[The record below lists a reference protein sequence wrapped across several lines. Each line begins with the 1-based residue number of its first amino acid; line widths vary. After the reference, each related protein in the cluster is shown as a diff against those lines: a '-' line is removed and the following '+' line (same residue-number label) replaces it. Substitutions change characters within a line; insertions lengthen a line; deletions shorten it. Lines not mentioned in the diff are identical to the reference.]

1 MEYELPDPTK
11 LRTKPVY
18 NVGDYGEDVVFPLVL
33 SQASNLAT
41 LTPSTA
47 SFHQTEHDSALPIDA
62 LARFVSNSDK
72 CELLHAGN
80 DTNFDKTFLISPDM
94 SFFAY
99 KIALTFG
106 LGLKVSAHSS
116 GNINVNNVHLTIT
129 EIGEGAGDT
138 VIADLTVSAGSPN
151 LTATGEQ
158 ITLFHADIIQPI
170 KFTKSRPIKVRIQ
183 TEASKSGTAT
193 FQVGMLPVFPII
205 PTAVPK
211 HWIESQIEVHAHAS
225 LDHAFPIWRDQTNQE
240 KMDYSGCSPSG
251 CNT

>member
-1 MEYELPDPTK
+1 MDYELPDPTK

-106 LGLKVSAHSS
+106 LGLKVSAYTS

-138 VIADLTVSAGSPN
+138 VIADLTVSAGASN

-211 HWIESQIEVHAHAS
+211 QWLLSQVEVHAHAS

-240 KMDYSGCSPSG
+240 KMDYSGCSPDG

>member
-18 NVGDYGEDVVFPLVL
+18 NVGDYGEDVTFPLIL

-94 SFFAY
+94 SFFSY

-116 GNINVNNVHLTIT
+116 GNVNVNNVHLTIT

-138 VIADLTVSAGSPN
+138 VIADLTVSAGAPN

-193 FQVGMLPVFPII
+193 FQVGMLPVFPVI

>member
-1 MEYELPDPTK
+1 MSGIPNPTQ
-11 LRTKPVY
+11 LRIKPVY
-18 NVGDYGEDVVFPLVL
+18 DTGSFGHDVTFPLVL

-47 SFHQTEHDSALPIDA
+47 SFYQSTHDSALPVDE
-62 LARFVSNSDK
+62 LARFISESDK

-80 DTNFDKTFLISPDM
+80 DTDFDKTWLIQPDM
-94 SFFAY
+94 TAWSY
-99 KIALTFG
+99 KIALT
-106 LGLKVSAHSS
+106 LAIGLKVSAHTS
-116 GNINVNNVHLTIT
+116 GNVNARNVKLTIT
-129 EIGEGAGDT
+129 QIGDGAGDT
-138 VIADLTVSAGSPN
+138 VIEDLTIAVGSPN

-158 ITLFHADIIQPI
+158 IILFHADIVRPI
-170 KFTKSRPIKVRIQ
+170 KFNNGLPVKVRIQ
-183 TEASKSGTAT
+183 TESSKSGTAT
-193 FQVGMLPVFPII
+193 YQIGMLPVFPII

-211 HWIESQIEVHAHAS
+211 QWLLSQVEIHAHAS

>member
-1 MEYELPDPTK
+1 MDYELPDPTK

-106 LGLKVSAHSS
+106 LGLKVSAYTS
-116 GNINVNNVHLTIT
+116 GNINVNNAHLTIT
-129 EIGEGAGDT
+129 DIGEGAGDT
-138 VIADLTVSAGSPN
+138 VIADLTVSAGASN
-151 LTATGEQ
+151 LTATGN
-158 ITLFHADIIQPI
+158 FAVGYGY
-170 KFTKSRPIKVRIQ
+170 TKQ
-183 TEASKSGTAT
+183 
-193 FQVGMLPVFPII
+193 
-205 PTAVPK
+205 
-211 HWIESQIEVHAHAS
+211 
-225 LDHAFPIWRDQTNQE
+225 
-240 KMDYSGCSPSG
+240 
-251 CNT
+251 

>member
-11 LRTKPVY
+11 LRIKPTY
-18 NVGDYGEDVVFPLVL
+18 NVGDYGQDVHLPLTLV
-33 SQASNLAT
+33 QATNVAT

-47 SFHQTEHDSALPIDA
+47 SFHQTEHDSSLPIDA
-62 LARFVSNSDK
+62 LLMFISESDK

-94 SFFAY
+94 SFFSY

-106 LGLKVSAHSS
+106 IGLKVSAHSS

-129 EIGEGAGDT
+129 EIGDGAGDK
-138 VIADLTVSAGSPN
+138 VIADLTVSAGSSN
-151 LTATGEQ
+151 LTGTGEQ
-158 ITLFHADIIQPI
+158 ITLFHADIIEPI
-170 KFTKSRPIKVRIQ
+170 KFTKSRSIKVRIQ

-211 HWIESQIEVHAHAS
+211 QWLLSQVEIHAHAS
-225 LDHAFPIWRDQTNQE
+225 LDHAFPIWRDETNQE

-251 CNT
+251 CS

>member
-18 NVGDYGEDVVFPLVL
+18 NVGDYGQDVTFPLIL
-33 SQASNLAT
+33 SQASNLVT

-47 SFHQTEHDSALPIDA
+47 SFHQTEHNSSLPIDA
-62 LARFVSNSDK
+62 LARFISNVDK
-72 CELLHAGN
+72 CELLHGGN

-94 SFFAY
+94 SFFSY

-106 LGLKVSAHSS
+106 IGLKVSAYTS

-151 LTATGEQ
+151 LTGTGEQ
-158 ITLFHADIIQPI
+158 ITMFHADIIQPI
-170 KFTKSRPIKVRIQ
+170 KFTKSRPIKIRIQ

-211 HWIESQIEVHAHAS
+211 QWYESQIEIHAHAS
-225 LDHAFPIWRDQTNQE
+225 LDHAFPVFRDQTNQE
-240 KMDYSGCSPSG
+240 KLDYSGCGVEG
-251 CNT
+251 CS

>member
-11 LRTKPVY
+11 LRIKPTF
-18 NVGDYGEDVVFPLVL
+18 NVGDYGQDVTFPLIL

-62 LARFVSNSDK
+62 LARFISNVDK

-94 SFFAY
+94 SFFSY

-106 LGLKVSAHSS
+106 LGLKVSAHTS

-129 EIGEGAGDT
+129 EVGEGAGDT
-138 VIADLTVSAGSPN
+138 QIADLTG
-151 LTATGEQ
+151 TGEQ
-158 ITLFHADIIQPI
+158 ITMFHADIIQPI

-193 FQVGMLPVFPII
+193 FQVGMLPVFPVI

-211 HWIESQIEVHAHAS
+211 HWLESQIEVHAHAS
-225 LDHAFPIWRDQTNQE
+225 LDHAFPIFRDQTNQE
-240 KMDYSGCSPSG
+240 KLDYSGCGVEG
-251 CNT
+251 CS

>member
-11 LRTKPVY
+11 LRIKPTY
-18 NVGDYGEDVVFPLVL
+18 NVGDYGQDVHLPLTLV
-33 SQASNLAT
+33 QATNVAT

-62 LARFVSNSDK
+62 LLMFISESDK

-94 SFFAY
+94 SFFSY

-106 LGLKVSAHSS
+106 IGLKVSAHSS

-129 EIGEGAGDT
+129 EIGDGAGDK
-138 VIADLTVSAGSPN
+138 VIADLTVSAGASN
-151 LTATGEQ
+151 LTGTGEQ
-158 ITLFHADIIQPI
+158 ITLFHADIIHPI

-211 HWIESQIEVHAHAS
+211 QWLLSQVEIHAHAS
-225 LDHAFPIWRDQTNQE
+225 LDHAFPIWRDETNQE

-251 CNT
+251 CS

>member
-211 HWIESQIEVHAHAS
+211 QWLLSQVEIHAHAS
-225 LDHAFPIWRDQTNQE
+225 LDHAFPIWRDETNQE
-240 KMDYSGCSPSG
+240 KMDYSGCSPEG
-251 CNT
+251 CN